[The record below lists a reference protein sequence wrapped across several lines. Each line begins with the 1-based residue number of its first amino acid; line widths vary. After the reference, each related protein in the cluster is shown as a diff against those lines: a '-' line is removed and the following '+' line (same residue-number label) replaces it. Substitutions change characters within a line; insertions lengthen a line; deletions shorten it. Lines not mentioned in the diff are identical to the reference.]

1 MASPC
6 RKNQHWMNE
15 NHQGQA
21 EDEAALSFHSVS
33 YSFEMDLGLRLER
46 LLVQVDPIESS
57 FDCGQYNTFDQK
69 HQFFLPILQEDRT
82 FLST

>member
-1 MASPC
+1 
-6 RKNQHWMNE
+6 MNE

-33 YSFEMDLGLRLER
+33 YSFEMDLGRLRLER

-57 FDCGQYNTFDQK
+57 FDCDQYNTFGQT
-69 HQFFLPILQEDRT
+69 HQFFLPILQEDQT